1 MVGGYSRGDNVDL
14 YWWRGFHYFASYC
27 IPGLNQM
34 TETAEKKWY
43 LVHTYSGHEDKVRS
57 AIEKAVSIK
66 SMNDRIQ
73 QVVIPTEEVIEL
85 KKNKKQI
92 RRRKF
97 FPGYVLVEMIA
108 DNETCYLIR
117 STPSVTGFLG
127 GAKPIPLTST
137 DVEHMMELN
146 ASPKTSKPRPAVV
159 FDRGENVRI
168 NEGPFRH
175 FVGTVEEVNED
186 RAKLKVTVSIFG
198 RATPVELD
206 YLQVEKV

>member
-1 MVGGYSRGDNVDL
+1 
-14 YWWRGFHYFASYC
+14 
-27 IPGLNQM
+27 M
-34 TETAEKKWY
+34 TTATDRQWY

-57 AIEKAVSIK
+57 SIEKSAAISNLK
-66 SMNDRIQ
+66 DRIGD
-73 QVVIPTEEVIEL
+73 VVIPTEEVIEL

-97 FPGYVLVEMIA
+97 FPGYILVNMSA

-117 STPSVTGFLG
+117 NTPGVTGFLG
-127 GAKPIPLTST
+127 GAKPIPLQET
-137 DVEHMMELN
+137 DVERMMELN
-146 ASPKTSKPRPAVV
+146 ATPKTAKPRPAVV
-159 FDRGENVRI
+159 FARGESVRI
-168 NEGPFRH
+168 NDGPFRH

>member
-1 MVGGYSRGDNVDL
+1 
-14 YWWRGFHYFASYC
+14 
-27 IPGLNQM
+27 M
-34 TETAEKKWY
+34 TEETEKHWY
-43 LVHTYSGHEDKVRS
+43 LIHTYSGHEDKVRS
-57 AIEKAVSIK
+57 GIEKSVAINNMGDKIV
-66 SMNDRIQ
+66 

-85 KKNKKQI
+85 KKNKKHI

-108 DNETCYLIR
+108 DNQTCYLIR
-117 STPSVTGFLG
+117 NTPSVTGFLG
-127 GAKPIPLTST
+127 GAKPIPLRPE
-137 DVEHMMELN
+137 DVERMMELN
-146 ASPKTSKPRPAVV
+146 AQVKTTKPRPAVV

>member
-1 MVGGYSRGDNVDL
+1 MS
-14 YWWRGFHYFASYC
+14 
-27 IPGLNQM
+27 
-34 TETAEKKWY
+34 EEKHWY
-43 LVHTYSGHEDKVRS
+43 LIHTFSGHEDRVRS
-57 AIEKAVSIK
+57 GIEKSIAIK
-66 SMNDRIQ
+66 DMGQQIS

-85 KKNKKQI
+85 KKNKKHI

-97 FPGYVLVEMIA
+97 FPGYVLVNMISN
-108 DNETCYLIR
+108 NETCFLIR
-117 STPSVTGFLG
+117 NTPGVTGFLG
-127 GAKPIPLTST
+127 GSSPIPLTQA
-137 DVEHMMELN
+137 DVDRMMELN

>member
-1 MVGGYSRGDNVDL
+1 MSD
-14 YWWRGFHYFASYC
+14 
-27 IPGLNQM
+27 
-34 TETAEKKWY
+34 EKHWY
-43 LVHTYSGHEDKVRS
+43 LIHTFSGHEDRVRS
-57 AIEKAVSIK
+57 GIEKSAGIK
-66 SMNDRIQ
+66 GLTTQIA

-97 FPGYVLVEMIA
+97 FPGYVLVNMVA
-108 DNETCYLIR
+108 NNDTCYLIR
-117 STPSVTGFLG
+117 NTPGVTGFLG
-127 GAKPIPLTST
+127 GASPIPLTQA
-137 DVEHMMELN
+137 DVDRMMELN
-146 ASPKTSKPRPAVV
+146 ATLKTNKPRPAVV

>member
-1 MVGGYSRGDNVDL
+1 MSDVQTK
-14 YWWRGFHYFASYC
+14 H
-27 IPGLNQM
+27 
-34 TETAEKKWY
+34 WY
-43 LVHTYSGHEDKVRS
+43 LIHTYSGHEDKVRTT
-57 AIEKAVSIK
+57 IEKSVAINNMGDK
-66 SMNDRIQ
+66 IL

-108 DNETCYLIR
+108 DNQTCYLIR
-117 STPSVTGFLG
+117 NTPSVTGFLG
-127 GAKPIPLTST
+127 GSKPIPLAQV
-137 DVEHMMELN
+137 DVERMMELN
-146 ASPKTSKPRPAVV
+146 EQPKTAKPRPAVV
-159 FDRGENVRI
+159 FDKGENVRI
-168 NEGPFRH
+168 NDGPFRH

>member
-1 MVGGYSRGDNVDL
+1 MSQL
-14 YWWRGFHYFASYC
+14 
-27 IPGLNQM
+27 
-34 TETAEKKWY
+34 EEEKRWY
-43 LVHTYSGHEDKVRS
+43 LIHTYSGHEDRVRS
-57 AIEKAVSIK
+57 GIEKSAAIKGLASSI
-66 SMNDRIQ
+66 SE
-73 QVVIPTEEVIEL
+73 VVIPTEEVIEL

-97 FPGYVLVEMIA
+97 FPGYVLVSMIA
-108 DNETCYLIR
+108 NNEACYLIR
-117 STPSVTGFLG
+117 NTPGVTGFLG
-127 GAKPIPLTST
+127 GAKPTPLTAQ
-137 DVEHMMELN
+137 DVERMMELN
-146 ASPKTSKPRPAVV
+146 ATPKTNKPRPAVV

>member
-1 MVGGYSRGDNVDL
+1 MSDVQTK
-14 YWWRGFHYFASYC
+14 H
-27 IPGLNQM
+27 
-34 TETAEKKWY
+34 WY
-43 LVHTYSGHEDKVRS
+43 LIHTYSGHEDKVRTT
-57 AIEKAVSIK
+57 IEKSVAINNMGDKIS
-66 SMNDRIQ
+66 

-108 DNETCYLIR
+108 DNQSCYLIR
-117 STPSVTGFLG
+117 NTPSVTGFLG
-127 GAKPIPLTST
+127 GSNPIPLAPG
-137 DVEHMMELN
+137 DVERMMELN
-146 ASPKTSKPRPAVV
+146 SQPKTAKPRPAVV
-159 FDRGENVRI
+159 FDKGENVRI
-168 NEGPFRH
+168 NDGPFRH

>member
-1 MVGGYSRGDNVDL
+1 MSDDKR
-14 YWWRGFHYFASYC
+14 
-27 IPGLNQM
+27 
-34 TETAEKKWY
+34 WY
-43 LVHTYSGHEDKVRS
+43 LIHTFSGHEDRVRS
-57 AIEKAVSIK
+57 GIEKTAAIK
-66 SMNDRIQ
+66 GLGTQIA

-97 FPGYVLVEMIA
+97 FPGYVLVNMISNN
-108 DNETCYLIR
+108 DTCYLIR
-117 STPSVTGFLG
+117 NTPGVTGFLG
-127 GAKPIPLTST
+127 GASPTPLTQS
-137 DVEHMMELN
+137 DVDRMMELN
-146 ASPKTSKPRPAVV
+146 ATLKTNKPRPAVV

>member
-1 MVGGYSRGDNVDL
+1 MSDDK
-14 YWWRGFHYFASYC
+14 H
-27 IPGLNQM
+27 
-34 TETAEKKWY
+34 WY
-43 LVHTYSGHEDKVRS
+43 LIHTFSGHEDRVRS
-57 AIEKAVSIK
+57 GIEKSAAIK
-66 SMNDRIQ
+66 GLGPQIA

-85 KKNKKQI
+85 KKNKKHI

-97 FPGYVLVEMIA
+97 FPGYVLVNMISN
-108 DNETCYLIR
+108 NETCFLIR
-117 STPSVTGFLG
+117 NTPGVTGFLG
-127 GAKPIPLTST
+127 GASPIPLTQS
-137 DVEHMMELN
+137 DVDRMMELN

>member
-1 MVGGYSRGDNVDL
+1 MSD
-14 YWWRGFHYFASYC
+14 
-27 IPGLNQM
+27 Q
-34 TETAEKKWY
+34 EEKHWY
-43 LVHTYSGHEDKVRS
+43 LIHTYSGHEDKVRS
-57 AIEKAVSIK
+57 SIEKAVSV
-66 SMNDRIQ
+66 SNLGERIQ

-108 DNETCYLIR
+108 DNQACYLIR
-117 STPSVTGFLG
+117 NTPGVTGFLG
-127 GAKPIPLTST
+127 GAKPIPLTPG
-137 DVEHMMELN
+137 DVERMMELN
-146 ASPKTSKPRPAVV
+146 ATVKTAKPRPAVV
-159 FDRGENVRI
+159 FDRGESVRI

>member
-1 MVGGYSRGDNVDL
+1 MSQANM
-14 YWWRGFHYFASYC
+14 H
-27 IPGLNQM
+27 
-34 TETAEKKWY
+34 WY
-43 LVHTYSGHEDKVRS
+43 LIHTYSGHEDKVRS
-57 AIEKAVSIK
+57 TIEKSAAVKGLSTKIA
-66 SMNDRIQ
+66 

-97 FPGYVLVEMIA
+97 FPGYVLVEMDA
-108 DNETCYLIR
+108 DNDVCFLIR
-117 STPSVTGFLG
+117 NTPGVTGFLG
-127 GAKPIPLTST
+127 GAKPIPLTNQ
-137 DVEHMMELN
+137 DVERMMELN
-146 ASPKTSKPRPAVV
+146 ATPKTAKPRPAVV

>member
-1 MVGGYSRGDNVDL
+1 MS
-14 YWWRGFHYFASYC
+14 
-27 IPGLNQM
+27 Q
-34 TETAEKKWY
+34 EKKWY
-43 LVHTYSGHEDKVRS
+43 LIHTYSGHEDKVRS
-57 AIEKAVSIK
+57 AVEKAVAVK
-66 SMNDRIQ
+66 GYGDRIA

-97 FPGYVLVEMIA
+97 FPGYVLVQMEA
-108 DNETCYLIR
+108 DNETCNLIR
-117 STPSVTGFLG
+117 NTPSVTGFLG
-127 GAKPIPLTST
+127 GANPIPLAPG
-137 DVEHMMELN
+137 DVERMMELN
-146 ASPKTSKPRPAVV
+146 ATPKTAKPRPAVV

>member
-1 MVGGYSRGDNVDL
+1 
-14 YWWRGFHYFASYC
+14 
-27 IPGLNQM
+27 M
-34 TETAEKKWY
+34 TQVTLEKKWY
-43 LVHTYSGHEDKVRS
+43 LVHTFSGHEDKVRS
-57 AIEKAVSIK
+57 SIEKSAAIK
-66 SMNDRIQ
+66 GLKDRIE

-97 FPGYVLVEMIA
+97 FPGYILVSMIA
-108 DNETCYLIR
+108 DNETCFLVR
-117 STPSVTGFLG
+117 NTPGVTGFLG
-127 GAKPIPLTST
+127 GANPIPLSLA
-137 DVEHMMELN
+137 DVERMMELN
-146 ASPKTSKPRPAVV
+146 ATLKTSKPRPAVV